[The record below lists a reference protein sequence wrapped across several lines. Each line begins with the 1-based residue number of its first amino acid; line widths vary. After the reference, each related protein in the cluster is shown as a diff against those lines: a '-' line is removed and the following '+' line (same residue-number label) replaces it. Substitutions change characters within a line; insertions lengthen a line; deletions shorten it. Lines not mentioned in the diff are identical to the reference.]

1 VVILLVGTAAHQLTP
16 YLLIA
21 SAAGLILVRRCELRG
36 LPIIGGVIYLAWI
49 SFMAYSYWKV
59 SPEQT
64 LFAGSGNP
72 INTILQ
78 STSGRVLEGAD
89 PGIKAIQNLRIYLV
103 LVVVA
108 LTVIGLIRRRSRGID
123 DRVALILLVVPISSF
138 GLQSYGGEIALR
150 TYFFMLPGAVFLA
163 AYAFF
168 PDPKPVPVV
177 KAGPWRLRFRRFLP
191 SVVAASFALALLGG
205 FLVVRYGNEAF
216 EQTRPN
222 ELSAFDAMLKD
233 AKGPVTVVWASGELL
248 DLKGNPD
255 AQQAASQNPQGPWGY
270 RYFERFQF
278 RNLLFDQDEK
288 FFTADRTMLATRK
301 PTVDQI
307 AAAMG
312 EPNSYFYTSKV
323 NEVYQTLNF
332 GLASNWGATMRQSL
346 DSSPLFKR
354 VYAGPDAAVY
364 KLATPAQGPAPV
376 QPAPG
381 SLTIG
386 ISPWT
391 PAGLIYL
398 PVLLAVL
405 TLRELKRI
413 RLEPGEY
420 RRLRPYSVLAFP
432 LLIGLI
438 AIVVERF
445 MYLGGSG

>member
-1 VVILLVGTAAHQLTP
+1 AYWTA
-16 YLLIA
+16 
-21 SAAGLILVRRCELRG
+21 
-36 LPIIGGVIYLAWI
+36 
-49 SFMAYSYWKV
+49 
-59 SPEQT
+59 SPQQP

-72 INTILQ
+72 IDTILK
-78 STSGRVLEGAD
+78 STSGRMVRGSD
-89 PGIKAIQNLRIYLV
+89 PALHDIQNLRIYLV
-103 LVVVA
+103 LLVVA
-108 LTVIGLIRRRSRGID
+108 LTGIGLVRRRSRGID

-216 EQTRPN
+216 EQVRPN
-222 ELSAFDAMLKD
+222 ELTAFDSMISD
-233 AKGPVTVVWASGELL
+233 ARGPVTVVWASGEIL

-288 FFTADRTMLATRK
+288 YFEADKTTLATRK

-307 AAAMG
+307 VAAMG
-312 EPNSYFYTSKV
+312 EPNSYFYTSRT
-323 NEVYQTLNF
+323 NETYQTLNF
-332 GLASNWGATMRQSL
+332 GLAANWGTTLRQTL
-346 DSSPLFKR
+346 DRSPLFTR

-364 KLATPAQGPAPV
+364 KLATPAPGPTPV
-376 QPAPG
+376 QPEGG

-398 PVLLAVL
+398 PVLLCVL
-405 TLRELKRI
+405 TLRELRRI

-420 RRLRPYSVLAFP
+420 RRLRPFSVLAFP

-438 AIVVERF
+438 AIIVERF
-445 MYLGGSG
+445 VYLGGGG